1 MKKKIILKRV
11 FHRDKW
17 RILILFNYDES
28 LAALVK
34 QINGCIF
41 SATYKSWHAD
51 DTEELLKQILHIFR
65 DKADIDISAL
75 AINPAAGIKVET
87 PKLGVSKTSAIN
99 NVEYE
104 TPNLGVSK
112 TSAINNVEYETP
124 NLGVSTST
132 QNLGISTITPCSNDV
147 LPDIRP
153 ESQKSEDELISTR
166 RIIEKVVDR
175 ERFSPVEFRINEQ
188 DGRLAIRFTGH
199 YDGKWINEIE
209 SFGRYYY
216 DKVSK
221 EFLLPWSVMTGDSL
235 SDYFSSL
242 GIEVKI
248 IKSEPVGALKTARR
262 EMGDRIR
269 SRELGEKAFGGLDL
283 MRRYLDEVRYSER
296 TNESYLALLE
306 LFFKYFSEKD
316 PLDISKEEI
325 SEFIYDFIVTKGY
338 SKSYQNQIISA
349 IKTFYRISGRSRIDL
364 ELFERPRK
372 SRALPK
378 VFSKEEVQ
386 RILNATRNTK
396 HKLLLWIIYSCGL
409 RRSEVINIR
418 LTDLDRDRNVLH
430 IKEGK
435 GKVDRIVPV
444 SKKVWEKID
453 EYVDGFHP
461 LKYLFEGQHGGRYS
475 VESVYRVFKQALQA
489 AGIKKDVGVHSLRH
503 SYATHL
509 HESGLD
515 IRYIQE
521 LLGHRSSR
529 TTEIYTHVSRR
540 NLVIIRS
547 PIEDM
552 DVR

>member
-1 MKKKIILKRV
+1 MIKKIILKRV

-17 RILILFNYDES
+17 RILISFDYDES
-28 LAALVK
+28 LVALVK
-34 QINGCIF
+34 QINNCSF

-51 DTEELLKQILHIFR
+51 DTEESLKQIIHVFR
-65 DKADIDISAL
+65 DKADINISAL
-75 AINPAAGIKVET
+75 AIKSAAQN
-87 PKLGVSKTSAIN
+87 KLNVFVSKPYSDDI
-99 NVEYE
+99 
-104 TPNLGVSK
+104 
-112 TSAINNVEYETP
+112 
-124 NLGVSTST
+124 
-132 QNLGISTITPCSNDV
+132 
-147 LPDIRP
+147 LPDNRP
-153 ESQKSEDELISTR
+153 ESKRPQNEIIPAT
-166 RIIEKVVDR
+166 RIINQVVGR
-175 ERFSPVEFRINEQ
+175 ERFSPVEFRINEH
-188 DGRLAIRFTGH
+188 DGRLAIRFTGY
-199 YDGKWINEIE
+199 YDKKWIKEIE
-209 SFGRYYY
+209 SFGKYYY
-216 DKVSK
+216 DKGTR

-235 SDYFSSL
+235 SDYFSSQ
-242 GIEVKI
+242 GVEVKI
-248 IKSEPVGALKTARR
+248 IKSATDEALKTARK
-262 EMGDRIR
+262 EMGESIR
-269 SRELGEKAFGGLDL
+269 CRELGHEAIDGLDI
-283 MRRYLDEVRYSER
+283 MRKYLEEVRYSER

-306 LFFKYFSEKD
+306 LFFKYFNEKN
-316 PLDISKEEI
+316 PLDISLDEV
-325 SEFIYDFIVTKGY
+325 SGFIHDFIIINGY

-418 LTDLDRDRNVLH
+418 LIDLDRDRSVLH
-430 IKEGK
+430 INEGK

-461 LKYLFEGQHGGRYS
+461 LKYLFEGQNGGKYS
-475 VESVYRVFKQALQA
+475 VESVYRVFKQALHT

-521 LLGHRSSR
+521 LLGHRSTR

-540 NLVIIRS
+540 NLIVVRS

-552 DVR
+552 DVK